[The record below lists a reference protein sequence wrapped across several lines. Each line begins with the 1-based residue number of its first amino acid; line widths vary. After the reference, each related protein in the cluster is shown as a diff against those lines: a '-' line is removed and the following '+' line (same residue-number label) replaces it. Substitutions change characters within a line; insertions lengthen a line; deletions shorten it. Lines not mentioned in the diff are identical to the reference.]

1 MGGISIRPQ
10 SLYPGTKYQNGKYLV
25 FKYQWVP
32 YVLQS
37 ITFKY
42 CTFCTK
48 SVFMCFILEEDYVIG
63 PITEINCV
71 PFVVQASSLSKIR
84 VIFVFIKV

>member
-1 MGGISIRPQ
+1 
-10 SLYPGTKYQNGKYLV
+10 
-25 FKYQWVP
+25 
-32 YVLQS
+32 
-37 ITFKY
+37 
-42 CTFCTK
+42 
-48 SVFMCFILEEDYVIG
+48 MCFILEEDYVIG